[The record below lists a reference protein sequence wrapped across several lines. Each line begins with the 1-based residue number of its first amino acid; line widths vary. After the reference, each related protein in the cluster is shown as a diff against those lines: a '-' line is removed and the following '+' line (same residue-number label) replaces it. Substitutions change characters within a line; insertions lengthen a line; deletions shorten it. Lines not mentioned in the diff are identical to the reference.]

1 MQVLFWHQHEVHRCN
16 RVDVVEG
23 EHFVVFIHLAA
34 GNLAA
39 RDFAENAAVTHFRFA
54 FSSIPDTPSRRASSR
69 STSSALNPLWASNT
83 MQWNHRS
90 ATSYTR
96 CALSPSL
103 AASSTSPAS
112 SITFFRI
119 ASSPLLNSLAT

>member
-1 MQVLFWHQHEVHRCN
+1 MLFRDHDEVHR
-16 RVDVVEG
+16 RDRIDVVEG
-23 EHFVVFIHLAA
+23 QHLGVLIHFLARYLTARNSAKDAVVAHLR
-34 GNLAA
+34 L
-39 RDFAENAAVTHFRFA
+39 A
-54 FSSIPDTPSRRASSR
+54 FSSMPDTPSRRASSF
-69 STSSALNPLWASNT
+69 STSSALNPFCASNT

-103 AASSTSPAS
+103 EASSTSPAS
-112 SITFFRI
+112 SITFFRM